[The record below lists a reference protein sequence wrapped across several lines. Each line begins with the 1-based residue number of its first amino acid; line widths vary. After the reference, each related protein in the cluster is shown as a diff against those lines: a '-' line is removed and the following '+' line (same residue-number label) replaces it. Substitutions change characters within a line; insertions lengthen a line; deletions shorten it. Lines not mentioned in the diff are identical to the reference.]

1 MIHSAVPQSTAVSRI
16 EFDDQKQQITV
27 TFTKG
32 GSVTEPCDQKTFEAF
47 KLAPSAGKFFNE
59 RFKSK

>member
-1 MIHSAVPQSTAVSRI
+1 MIHSATPQSTAISRI
-16 EFDDQKQQITV
+16 EFDDVRGQITV

-32 GSVTEPCDQKTFEAF
+32 GTITEPCDRATYEAF

-59 RFKSK
+59 RLRKS